1 MSFFDTSYVGEEVL
15 HTQSAYPLSKSFNL
29 DLKNSTKDLS
39 SAIAAARAREE
50 SFYAMFNES
59 SFEGFI
65 RLIKNNFLSNEND
78 RMVLANFQFDNLSKT
93 LYACFQQNKREY
105 IVPEKYTVKVTIK
118 GDKKIDVKKLLK
130 DFDVSGD
137 GDLSFNLALDDER
150 LFALINKATGST
162 RRKDVVSTHRA
173 SSGRIKDVKGLE
185 KEMAS
190 DLNWLQFNIT
200 NNATNQQ
207 EKLSSLLE
215 HNTKERR
222 FPWGYKKEDILA
234 AQSDPELSTRLN
246 EAYREVKR
254 YVIDILGSGASP
266 ELRRALEIT
275 WMKKLGNSLSEDFT
289 FFERGMAGD
298 SLKGA
303 LGEFQAAAI
312 MEMFNIKF
320 HNNNI
325 SNTAAKILGDTSS
338 KGGLADVGVFN
349 NFGIQV
355 KNFSMNRTNQMIDS
369 TISAGD
375 FSKYIEA
382 QSMAKDFRIFL
393 ANYFFNSDFQTRR
406 EAEYSSLSEEISKLQ
421 YALMSL
427 SVAEEDQGVSF
438 YLISGK
444 FLVPAS
450 RILTAFQ
457 QDSALFSSSGQPVYG
472 KVIAKSD
479 KEYEEGDLFK
489 KYWENH
495 VETSSFSPTPYNAEA
510 YKNLVYSNIHIKSSF
525 NYQKI
530 IGDFSNSL
538 YAMY

>member
-1 MSFFDTSYVGEEVL
+1 
-15 HTQSAYPLSKSFNL
+15 
-29 DLKNSTKDLS
+29 
-39 SAIAAARAREE
+39 
-50 SFYAMFNES
+50 
-59 SFEGFI
+59 
-65 RLIKNNFLSNEND
+65 
-78 RMVLANFQFDNLSKT
+78 
-93 LYACFQQNKREY
+93 
-105 IVPEKYTVKVTIK
+105 
-118 GDKKIDVKKLLK
+118 
-130 DFDVSGD
+130 
-137 GDLSFNLALDDER
+137 
-150 LFALINKATGST
+150 
-162 RRKDVVSTHRA
+162 
-173 SSGRIKDVKGLE
+173 
-185 KEMAS
+185 
-190 DLNWLQFNIT
+190 
-200 NNATNQQ
+200 
-207 EKLSSLLE
+207 LE

-234 AQSDPELSTRLN
+234 AQSDPELNTRLN

-382 QSMAKDFRIFL
+382 
-393 ANYFFNSDFQTRR
+393 
-406 EAEYSSLSEEISKLQ
+406 
-421 YALMSL
+421 
-427 SVAEEDQGVSF
+427 
-438 YLISGK
+438 
-444 FLVPAS
+444 
-450 RILTAFQ
+450 
-457 QDSALFSSSGQPVYG
+457 
-472 KVIAKSD
+472 
-479 KEYEEGDLFK
+479 
-489 KYWENH
+489 
-495 VETSSFSPTPYNAEA
+495 
-510 YKNLVYSNIHIKSSF
+510 
-525 NYQKI
+525 
-530 IGDFSNSL
+530 
-538 YAMY
+538 